1 MKNSTIYYGATFL
14 EEKDLVESNTKNNIE
29 LKYYK
34 IENYESRILRKEKLS
49 YGIEIVK
56 KEYADKKV
64 KIEKNK
70 IEDITDNAAKV
81 INIIE
86 TLKKYKVT
94 PIGLQDV
101 VSDLLKQNIEKQSI
115 DKTPNRL

>member
-14 EEKDLVESNTKNNIE
+14 EEKDLVESNITNNIE

-34 IENYESRILRKEKLS
+34 IENYERKILKKEKLS

-56 KEYADKKV
+56 KEYTDENIKV
-64 KIEKNK
+64 EKNRV
-70 IEDITDNAAKV
+70 ENITDNAVKV

-101 VSDLLKQNIEKQSI
+101 VSDLLKQF
-115 DKTPNRL
+115 